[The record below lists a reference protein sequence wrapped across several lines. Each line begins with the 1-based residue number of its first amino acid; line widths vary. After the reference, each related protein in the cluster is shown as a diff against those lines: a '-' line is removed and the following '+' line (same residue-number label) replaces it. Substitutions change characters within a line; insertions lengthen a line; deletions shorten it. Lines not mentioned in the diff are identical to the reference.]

1 MTTPNDHPFY
11 DEAEDQEKREPVDFE
26 TMIAALQTE
35 EGEEGA
41 LSAAVYYG
49 LSGLTSVQIT
59 QLQPIWDALE
69 VDYRERVITELTE
82 TSETNYDLDYREVA
96 RLALRDESGDVRAV
110 AIELLW
116 DDNSLE
122 HMRELMT
129 LAANDPSEK
138 VRAAAASASG
148 RFVLHGELGDLP
160 LEETN
165 QAQALMESIY
175 RNTGEDIDVR
185 RRALEALA
193 NSSNDSVAVAIKEA
207 YASSDRRL
215 QVSAVFAMGR
225 SCDEQ
230 WTDTVLQELSSQDA
244 EMRYEAARAA
254 GELEIED
261 AVPTLGELATDDN
274 DREVQDV
281 AVWSLGE
288 IGGNE
293 ALRTLNK
300 LAREAQQL
308 KDEEMLEAIEDAIS
322 SASLGSGA
330 MYIFDMNDSRN

>member
-1 MTTPNDHPFY
+1 MTTPTDHPFY
-11 DEAEDQEKREPVDFE
+11 DEPEDQEKREPVDFE
-26 TMIAALQTE
+26 TMVAALQAE

-41 LSAAVYYG
+41 LSTAIYYG
-49 LSGLTSVQIT
+49 LSGLTNDQIA
-59 QLQPIWDALE
+59 QLQPIWDALDA
-69 VDYRERVITELTE
+69 DYRERVITDLAES
-82 TSETNYDLDYREVA
+82 SETNYDLNYSALA
-96 RLALRDESGDVRAV
+96 RLALRDESGDVRAA

-116 DDNSLE
+116 DDDSLE
-122 HMRELMT
+122 HMRELMS
-129 LAANDPSEK
+129 LATNDPSEK
-138 VRAAAASASG
+138 TRAAAASATG

-160 LEETN
+160 IEETN

-175 RNTGEDIDVR
+175 RNADENIDVR

-193 NSSNDSVAVAIKEA
+193 NSSNDNVAVAIKEA

-225 SCDEQ
+225 SCDER
-230 WTDTVLQELSSQDA
+230 WVDIVLQQLSSKDG

-281 AVWSLGE
+281 AIWSLGE

-293 ALRTLNK
+293 ALRILNK

-308 KDEEMLEAIEDAIS
+308 KDEEMLDAIEEAIS
-322 SASLGSGA
+322 NASLGSGA
-330 MYIFDMNDSRN
+330 MYIFDMNDNLN